1 MSGIDVRAALEELGI
16 DRDSHRVL
24 GLLPLVYVAWADGK
38 IQRAERA
45 TIMGLA
51 RDKGWLAGSAA
62 KLLETWLAEPPSS
75 EYMRKGLTVLAAI
88 AGQERGVAAG
98 SVDAD
103 LLQHLVAYSR
113 NVANAAGGLFGA
125 GGAISD
131 DEAAALDTIARAF
144 GFGDDKGWQQVAED
158 ADAHAHALPPGPR
171 GHFLLGNLP
180 ALMREPLATLL
191 QARTHG
197 DVVWLRA
204 PGMRMA
210 LVWRPE
216 HIEHVLVDRKDNYL
230 RGRDYDALG
239 RVVGESL
246 LTTDGERWRKLRRI
260 SQPAFHHKHLA
271 GMANVIVD
279 RTDRMLGR
287 WSTGTAGQ
295 TVDIADEMMR
305 VTFEVIGLL
314 AFSTDLGDAS
324 SEIGDAVNVALH
336 HATKLMNTPIRLPQ
350 SLPTPENRRFAQAIA
365 VFDKLVYAKI
375 AERRALPEQQHPT
388 DLLSLMMAARDEE
401 TGEAFDDREL
411 RDEILT
417 MLIAGHETT
426 ALALTWTLYLLS
438 KHPTVLRPLHAEISH
453 VLGAGPPTLAHVK
466 QLVYTQRVVD
476 ESMRLYPPA
485 PVVSRTSVA
494 EDRIGG
500 YVIPKG
506 TEVVFCPWVTHRSPE
521 LWPNPEGFDP
531 DRFEPAEVAKRPKHA
546 YFPFLAGPH
555 KCIGAPL
562 AMMELHLILPRILQ
576 HFRIDLVPGFEPG
589 LDAAVTLRL
598 RDGMKMTL
606 HPIRY

>member
-1 MSGIDVRAALEELGI
+1 MSDLDVRSTLEELGI

-45 TIMGLA
+45 TIMRLA
-51 RDKGWLAGSAA
+51 RDKGWLVGSGA

-75 EYMRKGLTVLAAI
+75 EYMSKGLAVLAAM
-88 AGQERGVAAG
+88 ADDDHRGVGAG

-113 NVANAAGGLFGA
+113 DVAGAAGSAFGVR
-125 GGAISD
+125 GEITD
-131 DEAAALDTIARAF
+131 DEAVALTTIARAF
-144 GFGDDKGWQQVAED
+144 GFGEEKGWKTIADE
-158 ADAHAHALPPGPR
+158 ADAHPHGLPPGPR

-180 ALMREPLATLL
+180 ALMRDPLGTFM

-216 HIEHVLVDRKDNYL
+216 HVEHVLVERKDNYL
-230 RGRDYDALG
+230 RGRDYEALE
-239 RVVGESL
+239 RVVGASL
-246 LTTDGERWRKLRRI
+246 LTTDGERWRKLRKL

-271 GMANVIVD
+271 GMASVIVD
-279 RTDRMLGR
+279 RTDRMLAR
-287 WSTGTAGQ
+287 WSAMGHGQ
-295 TVDIADEMMR
+295 TIDLADEMMR

-314 AFSTDLGDAS
+314 AFSTDLGDSS
-324 SEIGDAVNVALH
+324 SEIAEAVNIAVH
-336 HATKLMNTPIRLPQ
+336 HAMGLMNTPIRLPQ
-350 SLPTPENRRFAQAIA
+350 SLPTPDNRRFARAIA

-375 AERRALPEQQHPT
+375 AERRVLPPDQHPH
-388 DLLSLMMAARDEE
+388 DLLSMLMAARDDE
-401 TGEAFDDREL
+401 TGEALDDPQL
-411 RDEILT
+411 RNEILS
-417 MLIAGHETT
+417 LLLAGHETT

-438 KHPTVLRPLHAEISH
+438 KHPTVLRPLRAEIAR
-453 VLGAGPPTLAHVK
+453 VLGTNAPTLELVK
-466 QLVYTQRVVD
+466 QLSYTQRVVD
-476 ESMRLYPPA
+476 ESMRFYPPVPIA
-485 PVVSRTSVA
+485 SRTSVS

-506 TEVVFCPWVTHRSPE
+506 TEVLVCPWVTHRSPE

-531 DRFEPAEVAKRPKHA
+531 DRFEPAQVAQRHKHA
-546 YFPFLAGPH
+546 YLP
-555 KCIGAPL
+555 APL

-576 HFRIDLVPGFEPG
+576 RFRLDLLSGFEPG
-589 LDAAVTLRL
+589 IDAAVTLRT
-598 RDGMKMTL
+598 RNGMKMTL
-606 HPIRY
+606 HPVE